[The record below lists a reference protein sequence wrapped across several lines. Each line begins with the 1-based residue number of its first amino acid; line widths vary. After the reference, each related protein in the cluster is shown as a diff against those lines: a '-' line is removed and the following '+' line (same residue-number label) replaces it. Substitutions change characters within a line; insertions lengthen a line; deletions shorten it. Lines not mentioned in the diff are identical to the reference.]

1 MHDLFRLDA
10 KPREHFKVI
19 STPRR
24 SSIRDTCDDD
34 MRVDH
39 SDVTASTRKWLKK
52 VGDLPNKAQKLPCGP
67 PGFLGLFILCVIV
80 MWWALEPIKLLHF
93 RNVWSTRFSFFVYF
107 SANGAKKCGPPSFLL
122 IQKTGWTNHFF
133 HAFFVRSAA
142 IYGHFWVD
150 AVTSEPSTC
159 IPSSHRLYS
168 WYNN

>member
-34 MRVDH
+34 MRMDH

-107 SANGAKKCGPPSFLL
+107 SANGAKKCGPPGFPL
-122 IQKTGWTNHFF
+122 IQKTRRTTWHFSCLICQICCLLWSF
-133 HAFFVRSAA
+133 SSGHCDVRVVHPHT
-142 IYGHFWVD
+142 I
-150 AVTSEPSTC
+150 
-159 IPSSHRLYS
+159 IQ
-168 WYNN
+168 